1 MAASA
6 DFPPEG
12 SVEEI
17 SDQVSQGIS
26 ELGIVYVAQKQVPAF
41 RHILSHKKLS
51 FQELDVK
58 PACVYVGPNHPRY
71 EDESIDFTELPQLK
85 FVSGIRDFFLNGA
98 SFKPC
103 EPGSDQHGYAEYG
116 CTYQ

>member
-1 MAASA
+1 M
-6 DFPPEG
+6 
-12 SVEEI
+12 
-17 SDQVSQGIS
+17 
-26 ELGIVYVAQKQVPAF
+26 YVAQKQVPAF

-103 EPGSDQHGYAEYG
+103 GPGSDQHGYAESVVHTNSDHMTMNLLMQSDICSLGIDFLYED
-116 CTYQ
+116 YK